1 MLACSVEELEVD
13 KCRRAGWRSGT
24 SFRGASSFSAE
35 KLVSKHHTSALGHK
49 LSLPLSRPDL
59 LSQLSRSSL
68 ARAWW
73 RASAET
79 ATRRCH
85 VPDSSR
91 ARKGRR
97 KAQAWMER
105 NNSNKPPTFLGDNDV
120 RRKASPTTNY
130 HTYRLSPTFE
140 RARDDSDVA
149 DIDIM
154 ILIPVILVGMFFAE

>member
-13 KCRRAGWRSGT
+13 KCRRAAWRSGT

-49 LSLPLSRPDL
+49 TVFILSRPDL

-120 RRKASPTTNY
+120 RRKASPTII
-130 HTYRLSPTFE
+130 HIALRLHLSEHATTQQWPPFSSRFHVRCGIFLQSTK
-140 RARDDSDVA
+140 
-149 DIDIM
+149 
-154 ILIPVILVGMFFAE
+154 L